1 MKKTIN
7 KIIKI
12 TDRIPKNKVFLVCL
26 LLILF
31 LIGSSYGRYVFQGLR
46 NFYLQT
52 KKFYFN
58 SDKLTESGAIYR
70 VENWS
75 GVGSYAITFNMNSYA
90 NNKLV
95 SDDNIDYTI
104 EYSCS
109 EEITCNIVNSSTS
122 RQIPAITNTDS
133 FTIVMSVPNNTVFNR
148 GDAVTL
154 NVKAT
159 TTSPYAK
166 ELSGSFTLV
175 VGHYGLSHEIE
186 DSANSP
192 YLNVRITNT
201 LDYYTVNENI
211 TGHSAGN
218 QISIEDYLA
227 LSNSDKEKCSSS
239 IITLTYNP
247 QEVLLDMTSDAYQEA
262 VNMTTQ
268 VINGYNYV
276 NSVSFKIDALSSK
289 MIRFYKLD
297 TTQNYTYPIINNNSI
312 IQVSYS

>member
-1 MKKTIN
+1 MNNKK
-7 KIIKI
+7 IKI
-12 TDRIPKNKVFLVCL
+12 TDSIPKNRIFLVCL

-31 LIGSSYGRYVFQGLR
+31 LIGSSFGRYVYQGLR

-58 SDKLTESGAIYR
+58 SDKLTESGAIFR
-70 VENWS
+70 IENWS
-75 GVGSYAITFNMNSYA
+75 GVGSYSVTFNMNSFD
-90 NNKLV
+90 NNMLV

-109 EEITCNIVNSSTS
+109 EEITCNLVDSNTT
-122 RQIPAITNTDS
+122 RQIPSSTNTDA
-133 FTIVMSVPNNTVFNR
+133 FTIIMSVPTNTVFNR
-148 GDAVTL
+148 GDSVTL
-154 NVKAT
+154 NVKT
-159 TTSPYAK
+159 TSTSPYAK
-166 ELSGSFTLV
+166 ELTGRFTLV

-201 LDYYTVNENI
+201 LDYYTVNQNI
-211 TGHSAGN
+211 TGHNAGT

-227 LSNSDKEKCSSS
+227 LSNTDKEKCSSS

-247 QEVLLDMTSDAYQEA
+247 QVVLLDMTSEAYQEA

-276 NSVSFKIDALSSK
+276 NSISFKIDALSSK
-289 MIRFYKLD
+289 MIKFYKID
-297 TTQNYTYPIINNNSI
+297 TTQNYTYPIVNNSSI
-312 IQVSYS
+312 IGVSYS